1 MMKLIQEFKME
12 AIYYSEQSEHIML
25 VYIYENRIIYT
36 FGSMTFFIGNSK
48 LQKYIIDSEYEL
60 IGYV

>member
-1 MMKLIQEFKME
+1 MG

-25 VYIYENRIIYT
+25 IYIHENRIIYT
-36 FGSMTFFIGNSK
+36 YGSLTLFIGNYQ
-48 LQKYIIDSEYEL
+48 LQKYIINNNYQL